1 MHIRGLQEV
10 LSKALG
16 TVAKAIATH
25 NTLPI
30 LENISMKAAGSVLT
44 LVATDLE
51 ISVHTTVEV
60 EVIEE
65 GAVTVPAKL
74 LVQYLSLIPQGTTV
88 DMQLLENLTLLV
100 KTPFSETKMRCL
112 PAEDYPLI
120 PSFEAETTVTFDNQ
134 ELLEA
139 LSKVVFSTSTNMT
152 RPILAGVLM
161 RKRGDKTSFASTDS
175 VRLSEHIVFD
185 GQELPDFSAIV
196 PAKTIYEVLRIFP
209 RDHQEQMT
217 VSFTK
222 NQVRFALKD
231 VHIISRLIEG
241 EFPDYAQ
248 IIPKETKTR
257 VVLSV
262 EELTLALRRV
272 NLFAKENNNN
282 VKFAL
287 EPDEGRVRL
296 FTDTLEI
303 GEDSAVLAT
312 EEASGEAVTVALNA
326 QFVLDVLGNIRTTH
340 VALLASAAFSPF
352 LVRCVT
358 KGREHDDYMHLIMP
372 LRVSS

>member
-1 MHIRGLQEV
+1 MYIRGLQEV
-10 LSKALG
+10 LGKALA

-51 ISVHTTVEV
+51 ISVHTSVEV
-60 EVIEE
+60 EVVEE

-88 DMQLLENLTLLV
+88 DMQLLDNMTMVL
-100 KTPFSETKMRCL
+100 KTPFSETKMRCM

-120 PSFEAETTVTFDNQ
+120 PAFEAELTLTFDNQ

-139 LSKVVFSTSTNMT
+139 LSKVVFSTSSNMT
-152 RPILAGVLM
+152 RPILAGVLL
-161 RKRGDKTSFASTDS
+161 RKKGTTTSFASTDS
-175 VRLSEHIVFD
+175 VRLSEHILFD
-185 GQELPDFSAIV
+185 GQEVPDFSAII
-196 PAKTIYEVLRIFP
+196 PAKTVYEVLRIIP
-209 RDHQEQMT
+209 RDHQETMT
-217 VSFTK
+217 VAFTK
-222 NQVRFALKD
+222 NQVRFALRD

-241 EFPDYAQ
+241 EFPDYTQ
-248 IIPKETKTR
+248 IIPKESKTR

-262 EELTLALRRV
+262 EDLTLALRRV

-287 EPDEGRVRL
+287 EPEEGRVRL
-296 FTDTLEI
+296 FTDSLEI
-303 GEDSAVLAT
+303 GEDSAVLTPT
-312 EEASGEAVTVALNA
+312 EMSGEAVTVALNA
-326 QFVLDVLGNIRTTH
+326 QFVLDVLANIRTTH

-352 LVRCVT
+352 LVRAVT
-358 KGREHDDYMHLIMP
+358 NGREHDDYMHLIMP

>member
-1 MHIRGLQEV
+1 V